1 MLRRSI
7 EVRQK
12 AMKKVFSLHRLN
24 PSIVDIDH
32 TGMYFCLPVKVTL
45 KADWCREFNNKRGS
59 P

>member
-1 MLRRSI
+1 M
-7 EVRQK
+7 RQK